1 MSNHWEFNGQKW
13 IAVQL
18 ANFSNVSPPGNEDFR
33 VTNDED
39 FRVTND
45 DDSRVINT

>member
-18 ANFSNVSPPGNEDFR
+18 ANFSNVSPP
-33 VTNDED
+33 TNDN
-39 FRVTND
+39 FIITND
-45 DDSRVINT
+45 DEIIDTNNNER